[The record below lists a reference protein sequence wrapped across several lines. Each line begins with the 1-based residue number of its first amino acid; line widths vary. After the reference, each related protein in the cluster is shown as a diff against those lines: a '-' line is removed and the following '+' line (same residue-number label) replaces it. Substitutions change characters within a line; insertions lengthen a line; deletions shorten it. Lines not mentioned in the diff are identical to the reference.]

1 MEIINKE
8 SNITFDSIL
17 KGSFRI
23 YQQKEGYR
31 VGTDAI
37 LLAASINP
45 IKGRLIDLGAGVG
58 TLSIIIARKNNK
70 IKIDS
75 IEKDFNTFKLL
86 SKNIKFNQLEESIL
100 PVYSDIKDLPTN
112 YKGCFDHV
120 ISNPP
125 FYRKNKKISFNNPKN
140 LGYYD
145 ENITIME
152 WIEISSLK
160 LKNKGRITI
169 IISTERMDEV
179 IVSLKKCGV
188 GEIIIFPIWS
198 FFGDK
203 SIRVIISGRKG
214 VTSGMAILSGLVL
227 YKKNG
232 SLTDEA
238 QKVMDGS
245 NIFLK
250 HPNAQHINY

>member
-1 MEIINKE
+1 MKINEKE
-8 SNITFDSIL
+8 SNITCDSIL
-17 KGSFRI
+17 RGNFKI

-37 LLAASINP
+37 LLAASVNP
-45 IKGRLIDLGAGVG
+45 SKGRLIDLGAGVG
-58 TLSIIIARKNNK
+58 TLSIIIAKKNNN

-75 IEKDFNTFKLL
+75 IEKDLNTYKLL
-86 SKNIKFNQLEESIL
+86 SKNIKLNQLEDSII
-100 PVYSDIKDLPTN
+100 PIYSDIKDLPTDYN
-112 YKGCFDHV
+112 GRFDHV

-125 FYRKNKKISFNNPKN
+125 FYRKNKKISFHNPKN

-145 ENITIME
+145 ENITITE

-160 LKNKGRITI
+160 LNNKGRITI

-179 IVSLKKCGV
+179 IVSLKKNGV
-188 GEIIIFPIWS
+188 GEIIVFPIWS
-198 FFGDK
+198 FLGDK
-203 SIRVIISGRKG
+203 AIRVIISGRKG
-214 VTSGMAILSGLVL
+214 VISGMAILSGLVL

-238 QKVMDGS
+238 HKVMDGS

-250 HPNAQHINY
+250 HPNALHINY